1 MSLEQRIRVPVSG
14 GVLGDTKEA
23 TTSALVCSVS
33 KVCIVCTFHQPGSQ
47 LRVCCKPRANV
58 WNSALRR
65 TGVLGCCRPARAGY
79 LLSLLA
85 APTIHHR
92 EPTTVVLESGA
103 VAPYLVP
110 NGSKSSMLTLSER
123 RILRLLVARSLRTGM
138 LMDRV
143 FLMYSLV
150 SRIRVRQRIRTV
162 VVSSFVLSRCAH

>member
-1 MSLEQRIRVPVSG
+1 MASPVLSRRRETLGRDEVSLEQRIRVPVSG

-65 TGVLGCCRPARAGY
+65 IDAVKYPVASSGVLGCCKPAQAGH

-85 APTIHHR
+85 APTIHR
-92 EPTTVVLESGA
+92 SRANNCGIGERCCGP
-103 VAPYLVP
+103 
-110 NGSKSSMLTLSER
+110 LSCTKW
-123 RILRLLVARSLRTGM
+123 V
-138 LMDRV
+138 
-143 FLMYSLV
+143 
-150 SRIRVRQRIRTV
+150 
-162 VVSSFVLSRCAH
+162 